1 MAGIIPVEEIK
12 RLQDRMSRLMEDL
25 GLQDIESRYVDEMQ
39 RIQERMNRL
48 METGGQAGAEAG
60 AGAGAGTP
68 GEVVM
73 PLADV
78 RETEDL
84 VIVTMDLPG
93 IDKSDVDITV
103 TEGNLTVRA
112 VKSAQTETDQG
123 GYHKKERTFSRF
135 ERTVTLPVDVKSD
148 QARAR
153 LNNGVLEITLPKEV
167 VTSRKRISID

>member
-12 RLQDRMSRLMEDL
+12 RLQDRMSRLMGDL
-25 GLQDIESRYVDEMQ
+25 GLQDIESRYMDEMQ

-48 METGGQAGAEAG
+48 METGGQAGAKAG
-60 AGAGAGTP
+60 GAP

-78 RETEDL
+78 RETDDS

-93 IDKSDVDITV
+93 VDKSDVDITV
-103 TEGNLTVRA
+103 TDNDLTVRA
-112 VKSAQTETDQG
+112 AKASSMETEQE
-123 GYHKKERTFSRF
+123 GYHKKERTFVRF
-135 ERTVTLPVDVKSD
+135 ERTVALPVEVKSD

>member
-25 GLQDIESRYVDEMQ
+25 GLQDIESRYMDEMQ

-48 METGGQAGAEAG
+48 METGGQAGAKVG
-60 AGAGAGTP
+60 AP

-78 RETEDL
+78 KETDES

-93 IDKSDVDITV
+93 VDKNDVDITV
-103 TEGNLTVRA
+103 ADDKLTVKA
-112 VKSAQTETDQG
+112 AKSTEMETEKE
-123 GYHKKERTFSRF
+123 GYHKKERTFARF
-135 ERTVTLPVDVKSD
+135 ERTVALPVEVKSD
-148 QARAR
+148 EARAR

-167 VTSRKRISID
+167 VTSKKRISID